1 MSHLRIVRK
10 MLVIVFVQMLSL
22 CTLLRCDCSSE
33 FQRNGL
39 LLHPSCGHWNL
50 FATFPVS
57 MPWAISICCVRAF
70 FVRNSALHVAS
81 SQTNFAALTGCFA
94 VMCCPRCVKSAS
106 QSGHRLGL
114 SIWKDCAF
122 TSQTSHNAFHF
133 NLSCAMWAQ
142 ILVSKSGNPFK
153 PTFADFALY

>member
-1 MSHLRIVRK
+1 
-10 MLVIVFVQMLSL
+10 MLVIIFYQMLSL
-22 CTLLRCDCSSE
+22 CTLLRCGCSSE

-39 LLHPSCGHWNL
+39 LLHPSCGHWSL

-57 MPWAISICCVRAF
+57 MPWAVSICCVRAF
-70 FVRNSALHVAS
+70 FVRNSALHPAT

-94 VMCCPRCVKSAS
+94 VMCCPKCVKSES

-122 TSQTSHNAFHF
+122 ASQPSHNEFHF
-133 NLSCAMWAQ
+133 NLSF
-142 ILVSKSGNPFK
+142 KSSRRDLHN
-153 PTFADFALY
+153 ALLCTAPKSHFFQKKK